1 MKKLLI
7 VPIFAALAG
16 CQALDGALRF
26 VVEACV
32 QKGVSKSGE
41 F

>member
-1 MKKLLI
+1 MKKLI
-7 VPIFAALAG
+7 IIPVFAALAG

-32 QKGVSKSGE
+32 EKGISKSGE

>member
-1 MKKLLI
+1 MQKLII
-7 VPIFAALAG
+7 VSLFAALTG
-16 CQALDGALRF
+16 CQALDGAIRF

-32 QKGVSKSGE
+32 EKGISKSGE